1 MDKTIWKFELEV
13 TDNQVIE
20 MPIGSELLTVQVQ
33 NGKPCLWALVNP
45 TKNKEKRFIEMFGT
59 GHEIHYDMGISRNYL
74 GTLQFHDGLLIVH
87 VFEYTG
93 V

>member
-1 MDKTIWKFELEV
+1 MNKAIWKFELEV

-20 MPIGSELLTVQVQ
+20 IPIDSEILTAQVQ

-59 GHEIHYDMGISRNYL
+59 GHEIDMNVNRNYL
-74 GTLQFHDGLLIVH
+74 GTIQLHDGLFIVH
-87 VFEYTG
+87 VFEYANT
-93 V
+93 